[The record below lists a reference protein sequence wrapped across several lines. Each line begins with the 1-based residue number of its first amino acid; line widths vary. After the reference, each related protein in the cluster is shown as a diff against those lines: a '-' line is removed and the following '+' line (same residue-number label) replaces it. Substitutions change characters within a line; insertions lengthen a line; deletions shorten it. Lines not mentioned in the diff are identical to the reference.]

1 MSGIVGSY
9 FNTRGSGVVAKL
21 GTDGQIFTSTGA
33 GLSQGFEAAAGG
45 GAWNLI
51 STFTS
56 DGSDA
61 TAEFTSGIDS
71 TYKVYVF
78 ELINIHPETDN
89 VSFGINFSEDGGSN
103 YNVKKQTA
111 AWSWYHQ
118 EDGSGEAGGYNLSVA
133 QNTGAYA
140 GLDGELGNDNDQSFS
155 GQVILYNP
163 SDTTYNHHWTCYHV
177 CCRYHEN
184 VSLGGEGGYTNSDSK
199 AAIDAVA
206 FEFSSGEI
214 QGGVIKMYGVT

>member
-21 GTDGQIFTSTGA
+21 GTDGQVFTSTGA

-56 DGSDA
+56 SGSDA

-78 ELINIHPETDN
+78 DFINIHPETDN
-89 VSFGINFSEDGGSN
+89 VAFMINFSTDGGSN
-103 YNVKKQTA
+103 FNVNKQTA
-111 AWSWYHQ
+111 CWSWYHSESGAGETGGWNRGVGEQ
-118 EDGSGEAGGYNLSVA
+118 ETDWVDI
-133 QNTGAYA
+133 
-140 GLDGELGNDNDQSFS
+140 DGELGNDNDQSIS
-155 GQVILYNP
+155 GRIILYDP
-163 SDTTYNHHWTCYHV
+163 SDTTYNHHWIV
-177 CCRYHEN
+177 NNVGCRYHEY
-184 VSLGGEGGYTNSDSK
+184 VSLGGEGGYTNQDPK
-199 AAIDAVA
+199 AAIDAVG
-206 FEFSSGEI
+206 FKFSDGDI
-214 QGGVIKMYGVT
+214 QDGVIKMYGVT

>member
-1 MSGIVGSY
+1 MSGIIADNVG
-9 FNTRGSGVVAKL
+9 RASGLVKA
-21 GTDGQIFTSTGA
+21 A
-33 GLSQGFEAAAGG
+33 GGG

-78 ELINIHPETDN
+78 DFINIHPETDN
-89 VSFGINFSEDGGSN
+89 VAFTLNFSEDGGSN
-103 YNVKKQTA
+103 YLVQKQTA
-111 AWSWYHQ
+111 CWGWYHS
-118 EDGSGEAGGYNLSVA
+118 ESGGGENGGWNRGVPE
-133 QNTGAYA
+133 QTTAYA
-140 GLDGELGNDNDQSFS
+140 DIDGELGNDDDQSIS
-155 GQVILYNP
+155 GRIILYDP
-163 SDTTYNHHWTCYHV
+163 SDTTYNHHWIVNNV

-184 VSLGGEGGYTNSDSK
+184 VALGGEGGYTNSDSK

-206 FEFSSGEI
+206 FKFSSGEI

>member
-1 MSGIVGSY
+1 MSGIVGSKL
-9 FNTRGSGVVAKL
+9 NIRGSGLVAKL
-21 GTDGQIFTSTGA
+21 GTDGQLFTSSGA
-33 GLSQGFEAAAGG
+33 GVSQAFEAAAGG
-45 GAWNLI
+45 GAWNLL

-78 ELINIHPETDN
+78 DFINIHPEHDN
-89 VSFGINFSEDGGSN
+89 MAFGINFSEDGGSN

-111 AWSWYHQ
+111 CWGFYHQ
-118 EDGSGEAGGYNLSVA
+118 EDGSGETGGYNRGVA
-133 QNTGAYA
+133 ENTTGYA
-140 GLDGELGNDNDQSFS
+140 DLDGEIGYDNDQSIS
-155 GQVILYNP
+155 GRIILYNP
-163 SDTTYNHHWTCYHV
+163 SDTTYNHHWTSYHV
-177 CCRYHEN
+177 TCRYHEN
-184 VSLGGEGGYTNSDSK
+184 VNVGGEGGYTNSDTK